1 MNHRRV
7 RLMRITIPTDVVR
20 SEPDYPGNFTE
31 TFVIDEN
38 AQVADVDWSTY
49 GECVVT
55 LIVPAP

>member
-1 MNHRRV
+1 
-7 RLMRITIPTDVVR
+7 MRITIPTDVVR

-49 GECVVT
+49 GECAIT